1 MADLVGIFFKIE
13 PMLLVVAI
21 ILFFK
26 SGSAR
31 RLPALATYL
40 VVRFV
45 SLAYLETVYNLG
57 NLGGGIQDT
66 SSVCYRAY
74 FYGYWITYIAITVS
88 IFFVVQEVF
97 KRVMEPIPGLRRLG
111 LMAFRWISVVSI
123 VVAVGGVALPNAL
136 ATHTDNANKIGPVC
150 VQMMRCVSVMELCL
164 LAFLA
169 LSIHSLGRSFRSRL
183 FGVGL
188 GFGLIAAA
196 ELIYSAIPARCPG
209 LTSAANFLEQA
220 MALVVLVTW
229 SVYFA
234 MPEAER
240 NLIVLPPSSML
251 ARWNA
256 LAKGLGQMPEPVM
269 AGAPTGFFL
278 QDIEGVVD
286 RVLAKNPV
294 VAPR

>member
-1 MADLVGIFFKIE
+1 MANFVGVMFKLEPVLLILAIF
-13 PMLLVVAI
+13 
-21 ILFFK
+21 LFFR
-26 SGSAR
+26 SGSVR
-31 RLPALATYL
+31 RMPALATYF
-40 VVRFV
+40 VVRLI
-45 SLAYLETVYNLG
+45 SLAYFEVVYNLG
-57 NLGGGIQDT
+57 GPMNDT
-66 SSVCYRAY
+66 NSLRYCAY
-74 FYGYWITYIAITVS
+74 FYGYWISYVAISVA

-97 KRVMEPIPGLRRLG
+97 KRVMEPVPGLRRLG
-111 LMAFRWISVVSI
+111 LMAFRWVSVVSI
-123 VVAVGGVALPNAL
+123 VVAVGAVALPNAL
-136 ATHTDNANKIGPVC
+136 ALHTDNPNKIGPVC

-188 GFGLIAAA
+188 GFGMTAAT
-196 ELIYSAIPARCPG
+196 ELIFSAIPNSCPG
-209 LTSAANFLEQA
+209 LTSIQNFAQQA
-220 MALVVLVTW
+220 VALVVLATW
-229 SVYFA
+229 GAYFLA
-234 MPEAER
+234 PQPEAER
-240 NLIVLPPSSML
+240 NLIVLPPNSML

-256 LAKGLGQMPEPVM
+256 LAKGLGQMPEPLM

>member
-1 MADLVGIFFKIE
+1 MVHLQDILIRLE
-13 PMLLVVAI
+13 PVLVVLAAFS
-21 ILFFK
+21 FFRSK
-26 SGSAR
+26 SAQ
-31 RLPALATYL
+31 RLPAVATYL
-40 VVRFV
+40 VVRLV
-45 SLAYLETVYNLG
+45 SLAYLEVVYNF
-57 NLGGGIQDT
+57 GGT
-66 SSVCYRAY
+66 MTTTNTARYEAY
-74 FYGYWITYIAITVS
+74 FYGFWVTYVAITVS
-88 IFFVVQEVF
+88 VFFVVQEVF
-97 KRVMEPIPGLRRLG
+97 KRVMEPVPGLRRLG

-123 VVAVGGVALPNAL
+123 VVAVGAVALPNAL
-136 ATHTDNANKIGPVC
+136 ASNTDNANKIGPVC

-188 GFGLIAAA
+188 GFGLQAAT
-196 ELIYSAIPARCPG
+196 ELIFSAIPASCPG
-209 LTSAANFLEQA
+209 LTSIENVSQQA
-220 MALVVLVTW
+220 VASIVLVTW
-229 SVYFA
+229 AAYF
-234 MPEAER
+234 MVREPEAER
-240 NLIVLPPSSML
+240 NMIVLPPSSML

>member
-1 MADLVGIFFKIE
+1 MEHLQEILIRLEPILVTLAAFS
-13 PMLLVVAI
+13 
-21 ILFFK
+21 FFK
-26 SGSAR
+26 SRSAQ
-31 RLPALATYL
+31 RLPAMATYV
-40 VVRFV
+40 VVRLA
-45 SLAYLETVYNLG
+45 SLAYLEVVFNF
-57 NLGGGIQDT
+57 GGGISET
-66 SSVCYRAY
+66 HSVRYEAY
-74 FYGYWITYIAITVS
+74 FYGFWITYVAITIS

-97 KRVMEPIPGLRRLG
+97 KRVMEPVPGLRRLG

-136 ATHTDNANKIGPVC
+136 AQHTDSANKVGPIC

-169 LSIHSLGRSFRSRL
+169 LTIHSLGRSFRSRL
-183 FGVGL
+183 FGLGL
-188 GFGLIAAA
+188 GFGLQALAD
-196 ELIYSAIPARCPG
+196 LVYSAIPARCPG
-209 LTSAANFLEQA
+209 LISYANFIDQS
-220 MALVVLVTW
+220 MTTVVLVTW
-229 SVYFA
+229 AVYFL
-234 MPEAER
+234 MPEPEAER

>member
-1 MADLVGIFFKIE
+1 MSDLVGVLFKLE
-13 PMLLVVAI
+13 PVLLVLAI

-31 RLPALATYL
+31 RLPALATYF
-40 VVRFV
+40 VVRLV
-45 SLAYLETVYNLG
+45 SLIYFEIVYNI
-57 NLGGGIQDT
+57 GGPMT
-66 SSVCYRAY
+66 STTSVRYEWY
-74 FYGYWITYIAITVS
+74 FYGYWVTYVAISVS

-111 LMAFRWISVVSI
+111 LMGFRWISVVSI
-123 VVAVGGVALPNAL
+123 VVAVGAVALPNAL
-136 ATHTDNANKIGPVC
+136 ASNTGNANKIGPIC

-183 FGVGL
+183 FGIGL
-188 GFGLIAAA
+188 GFGMQAAA

-209 LTSAANFLEQA
+209 LTSAANFLEQTTTL
-220 MALVVLVTW
+220 LVLATW
-229 SVYFA
+229 AVYFA
-234 MPEAER
+234 LPEPDAER
-240 NLIVLPPSSML
+240 SLIVLPPNSML

-256 LAKGLGQMPEPVM
+256 LAKGLGQMPEPVP
-269 AGAPTGFFL
+269 AAAPTGFFL

>member
-1 MADLVGIFFKIE
+1 MSDWVDVLFKVE
-13 PMLLVVAI
+13 PVLLVLAI
-21 ILFFK
+21 VLFFK

-31 RLPALATYL
+31 RMPALATYL
-40 VVRFV
+40 VVRLV
-45 SLAYLETVYNLG
+45 SLVYFEVVYNLG
-57 NLGGGIQDT
+57 GPMQDT
-66 SSVCYRAY
+66 MSLRYYFY
-74 FYGYWITYIAITVS
+74 FYGYWANYVVMSVT

-97 KRVMEPIPGLRRLG
+97 KRVMEPVPGLRRLG
-111 LMAFRWISVVSI
+111 LMAFRWVSVVSV
-123 VVAVGGVALPNAL
+123 VVAVGAVALPNAL
-136 ATHTDNANKIGPVC
+136 AAHTDDPNKLGPVC
-150 VQMMRCVSVMELCL
+150 VQTMRCVSVMELCL

-188 GFGLIAAA
+188 GFGVTAAT
-196 ELIYSAIPARCPG
+196 ELIFSAIPHSCPG
-209 LTSAANFLEQA
+209 LTGWSNFGQQA
-220 MALVVLVTW
+220 IALVVLGTW
-229 SVYFA
+229 ALYFA
-234 MPEAER
+234 LPEPEAER
-240 NLIVLPPSSML
+240 NMIVLPPSSML

-269 AGAPTGFFL
+269 VGAPTGFFL